1 MFEWIKKIFSKEEP
15 LIPSKKGMIGGPI
28 GTGLS
33 TALGLGVLTIVIAVC
48 AIILSTMRNIT
59 SDTAAGQVI
68 NNSTYGISVFAS
80 LQPVFWI
87 VLGLVVIIGMLL
99 GVFAVYGN
107 RND

>member
-1 MFEWIKKIFSKEEP
+1 MFEWVKKIFSKEKP

-33 TALGLGVLTIVIAVC
+33 TSLGLGVLTIVIAVC

-68 NNSTYGISVFAS
+68 NNSTYGISVFSS

-87 VLGLVVIIGMLL
+87 VLGLVVIISMLL
-99 GVFAVYGN
+99 GVFAVYSK
-107 RND
+107 ND